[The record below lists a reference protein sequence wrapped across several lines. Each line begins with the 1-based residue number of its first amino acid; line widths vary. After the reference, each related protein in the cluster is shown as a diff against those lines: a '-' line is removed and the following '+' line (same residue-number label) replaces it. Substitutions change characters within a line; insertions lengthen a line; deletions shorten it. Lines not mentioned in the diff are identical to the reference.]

1 MEPDPIEKIVLEDV
15 HEKHIIVLLLLKI
28 TASHQ
33 VNKSISAN
41 IVLVRS
47 NRLSMS

>member
-1 MEPDPIEKIVLEDV
+1 MEPDPIEKVVLKDV

-28 TASHQ
+28 TTSHQ
-33 VNKSISAN
+33 VNESISTN

-47 NRLSMS
+47 YRLSMS